1 VSNTKGGTLS
11 AGSTNSQARIQCGL
25 ESDQIR
31 FCITEVNMAPKH
43 IVFLIYDKMEVLDF
57 SGPFDVFSM
66 AILTQLRTGSRRA
79 I

>member
-1 VSNTKGGTLS
+1 
-11 AGSTNSQARIQCGL
+11 
-25 ESDQIR
+25 
-31 FCITEVNMAPKH
+31 MAPKH
-43 IVFLIYDKMEVLDF
+43 IVFLIYDKMEFLDF